1 MLSERVIYLIVLLP
15 ICSSHVGKWVGSMC
29 ANLEGNHLKTFWF
42 KICFI
47 PSSGNEEYC
56 RRFSSQHPCW
66 SSGMKNKGCRHNFG
80 IRPAKE
86 YHNSRQTKEWQML
99 VCFLDDPL
107 QNGCLV
113 VIIIC
118 NQGYT
123 ATKGQN
129 FNMGNLW
136 ENTYFSQTRISFKI
150 NCIWIII
157 TEWPCYTAIS
167 SDGQHIRTL
176 FNIYWTYL
184 Y

>member
-1 MLSERVIYLIVLLP
+1 MLESGWDQCVQIWRGTTQKHFDSKLASFHLVALKNIV
-15 ICSSHVGKWVGSMC
+15 
-29 ANLEGNHLKTFWF
+29 EDF
-42 KICFI
+42 K
-47 PSSGNEEYC
+47 
-56 RRFSSQHPCW
+56 SQHPCW
-66 SSGMKNKGCRHNFG
+66 SSGMKNKGWGHNFG
-80 IRPAKE
+80 IWPAKE

-123 ATKGQN
+123 ATTGQH

-157 TEWPCYTAIS
+157 TEWPCYTVIS
-167 SDGQHIRTL
+167 SDGHHIRTL
-176 FNIYWTYL
+176 FNIYWIYL